1 MVLIAN
7 VIISPVTDLV
17 VLYAVVMVHVIVVY
31 ANVSQDGQVNHVIV
45 MLQMKH
51 VLWMVVMKYVL
62 VVGIVNVVNVSALKK
77 TV

>member
-1 MVLIAN
+1 MVHTVN
-7 VIISPVTDLV
+7 VIISPVTVLA
-17 VLYAVVMVHVIVVY
+17 VLYVVAMVHVTVVY
-31 ANVSQDGQVNHVIV
+31 VSVTQDGQVNHVIV

-62 VVGIVNVVNVSALKK
+62 VVEIVNVVNVSALKK